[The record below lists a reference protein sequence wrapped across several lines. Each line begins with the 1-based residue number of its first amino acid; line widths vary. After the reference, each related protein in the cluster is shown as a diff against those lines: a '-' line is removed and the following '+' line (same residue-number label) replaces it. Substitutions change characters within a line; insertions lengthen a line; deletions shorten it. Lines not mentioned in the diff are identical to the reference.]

1 MAPCRGITFCFRGQ
15 GSLPDKWWC
24 LVQMCD
30 VEGPLAAPGRAREG
44 EATVGAQTHVADLV
58 LWSRPQGTVLLQG
71 VAVRG
76 EGRSR
81 RSRDQTSLM
90 GHRGAICWG
99 GSRS

>member
-1 MAPCRGITFCFRGQ
+1 MQT
-15 GSLPDKWWC
+15 
-24 LVQMCD
+24 CD
-30 VEGPLAAPGRAREG
+30 VEGPLAAPGRARDG
-44 EATVGAQTHVADLV
+44 EATGGAQTPVADLV
-58 LWSRPQGTVLLQG
+58 LWCRPQGTVLLQG

-90 GHRGAICWG
+90 GRRGAICWG